1 MRGGWVYIMTNAP
14 YGTLY
19 VGVTANLPARILQHR
34 RGTGSKFCREHDLGR
49 LVYCE
54 AYERIDEAIR
64 REKAMKAWHRRW
76 KTRLIEESNP
86 SWADLSPHL
95 LEASF

>member
-1 MRGGWVYIMTNAP
+1 MKPGWVYIMTDAP
-14 YGTLY
+14 YGTIY
-19 VGVTANLPARILQHR
+19 VGVSAQLPARILEHR
-34 RGTGSKFCREHDLGR
+34 SGKGSKFCRKYGLRR

-54 AYERIDEAIR
+54 HYESIADAIA

-76 KTRLIEESNP
+76 KTKLIEETNP
-86 SWADLSPHL
+86 EWRDLSPHL